1 MNVLLAIPSRNQ
13 NQYLAEQ
20 IEAVKNQTVLPCR
33 VLYMAD
39 RPTGRERVE
48 AMRTIGTDP
57 IIEYY
62 PVTTRPDYVGRP
74 QMTAGEEWF
83 LAGHVRNEAVKY
95 MDSHPEIDA
104 VVFIDGD
111 CIPEPDLIKS
121 HAEVLANNDKPCVT
135 VGKRKEAQFG
145 WDDQRTDDR
154 NFLDMFR
161 DTPNEIDNETWFVD
175 SGVVWTCNFGMNR
188 NALSALKHLNK
199 KLYGREEAFSS
210 DFLGTWGG
218 EDGFIG
224 MECFYTGIPV
234 VALENGDNG
243 IRHIYHMRT
252 SGKYN
257 HVAFL
262 DYLDDKRREL
272 MYLLDLYKLN
282 VRGLEYVDRETMLAD
297 FCRAEPRADKL

>member
-20 IEAVKNQTVLPCR
+20 IEAVKSQTVLPCR

-48 AMRTIGTDP
+48 AMRIIGDDP
-57 IIEYY
+57 LVEYY
-62 PVTTRPDYVGRP
+62 PITSRPDYVGRP

-83 LAGHVRNEAVKY
+83 LTGHVRNEAVKY
-95 MDSHPEIDA
+95 MENHQDIDA

-111 CIPEPDLIKS
+111 CMPEPDLIKS
-121 HAEVLANNDKPCVT
+121 HAEVLRSNDRPCVS

-145 WDDQRTDDR
+145 WDDQRTEKANMIELFFDKP
-154 NFLDMFR
+154 
-161 DTPNEIDNETWFVD
+161 TEVEEEAYFVD

-188 NALSALKHLNK
+188 NALSSLKHLNK
-199 KLYGREEAFSS
+199 TLYGREEAFSS

-224 MECFYTGIPV
+224 MECFYTKIPV
-234 VALENGDNG
+234 FTLGNGNNG
-243 IRHIYHMRT
+243 IRHIFHKREKT
-252 SGKYN
+252 KYD
-257 HVAFL
+257 HLAFIN
-262 DYLDDKRREL
+262 YLEEKRREL
-272 MYLLDLYKLN
+272 MYLLDLYGLN
-282 VRGLEYVDRETMLAD
+282 ERHIEYVDRETMLIE
-297 FCRAEPRADKL
+297 FYHLE